1 MTILSADQLIAALS
15 AGNAYRSDFNKL
27 NASGAQAVGGWY
39 DLSQGSGNPS
49 VNAIIGSTT
58 NLAHQAV
65 SETTSTTA
73 TTAAASGSINTTTF
87 TDTTHNTGRFT
98 VGMQLTGAG
107 VVPGTY
113 ITALGTGTGAN
124 STGTYTTNTTTNAV
138 VSQTITG
145 TAQAFSIPTGGN
157 VSTSVKNLLNASMY
171 SASPTPTPIVFVL
184 YDMLA
189 VYTISSV
196 TTTGVQSFT
205 GQTAWPRYA
214 NGVGVRAFLTPSIV
228 MGAGTP
234 TVQIGYTNTASV
246 SGLLTPG
253 TLPALVTTA
262 AVGSI
267 PYSGAVLAG
276 HYGPFLPLNPG
287 DQGIL
292 SVQNINFSATM
303 TTGCMNLVICKPLA
317 TIPITTLGVSGERDF
332 VNQMPSMPVI
342 PDGACLNW
350 LMHAGVATPANTP
363 YFGSMDFVWG

>member
-1 MTILSADQLIAALS
+1 MTISTADNLIAAIS
-15 AGNAYRSDFNKL
+15 NGRFYRCDWNKQTL
-27 NASGAQAVGGWY
+27 PTTAQAAGQWY
-39 DLSQGSGNPS
+39 DLSQGFGNPS
-49 VNAIIGSTT
+49 VNAIIGSSA

-65 SETTSTTA
+65 SDTTSVTA
-73 TTAAASGSINTTTF
+73 TTAATSGNITTTVF

-98 VGMQLTGAG
+98 VGMMLSGSG
-107 VVPGTY
+107 VTPGTY
-113 ITALGTGTGAN
+113 ITSLGTGTGAN
-124 STGTYTTNTTTNAV
+124 SGATYNINISQSVT
-138 VSQTITG
+138 SQTITG
-145 TAQAFSIPTGGN
+145 TAYANSFQTGGV
-157 VSTSVKNLLNASMY
+157 VSTNIKNLVDAHVFTLGAT
-171 SASPTPTPIVFVL
+171 SAPAVMML